1 MSQNYQKINLT
12 DKMYDS
18 LPKIL
23 ERDDASAT
31 AFSGNNYPQEIEDWM
46 KGLICLRLDLKQLN
60 YLSSL
65 DPVRWD
71 TIVDFS
77 QELATLDFV
86 QTNYQPLHSVLTAF
100 SSLPFAKNQ
109 LPYFNSNTT
118 MSTLPITNFGKRI
131 MNTENAE
138 TARELLELGN
148 LSTKDKITS
157 DDIVNGSITENK
169 LAYTP
174 IKEKDGY
181 TIGDIKESF
190 NSDIEEGYILMKNDI
205 SIGAEGSGATYTG
218 DEFQSLFMKLWIL
231 DSVIM
236 LDSSGNQ
243 IGKATT
249 ATGDWGAKRRL
260 VLPKYMNYFNPT
272 AFYKIRYK

>member
-23 ERDDASAT
+23 ERDNASAT
-31 AFSGNNYPQEIEDWM
+31 AFSGNNYPQEIENWM

-71 TIVDFS
+71 TIIDFS

-86 QTNYQPLHSVLTAF
+86 KTNYQPLHSVLTAF
-100 SSLPFAKNQ
+100 SSLPFAQNQ

-118 MSTLPITNFGKRI
+118 MSTLPISNFGKRI

-157 DDIVNGSITENK
+157 DDIVNGSITEDK

-205 SIGAEGSGATYTG
+205 SIGAEESGATYTG

>member
-23 ERDDASAT
+23 ERDNASAT
-31 AFSGNNYPQEIEDWM
+31 AFSGNNYPQEIENWM

-71 TIVDFS
+71 TIIDFS

-86 QTNYQPLHSVLTAF
+86 KTNYQPLHSVLTAF
-100 SSLPFAKNQ
+100 SSLPFAQNQ

-157 DDIVNGSITENK
+157 DDIVNGSITEDK

-205 SIGAEGSGATYTG
+205 SIGAEESGATYTG

>member
-23 ERDDASAT
+23 ERDNASAT

-60 YLSSL
+60 YLSSI
-65 DPVRWD
+65 DPIRWD

-77 QELATLDFV
+77 QELATMEFA
-86 QTNYQPLHSVLTAF
+86 QNNYQPLHSILTAF
-100 SSLPFAKNQ
+100 SMLPFAQNQ
-109 LPYFNSNTT
+109 IPYFNSNTT
-118 MSTLPITNFGKRI
+118 MSTLPITEFGKKI
-131 MNTENAE
+131 INSENAE
-138 TARELLELGN
+138 KARELLELGD

-157 DDIVNGSITENK
+157 DEIADGSITVNK
-169 LAYTP
+169 LGYTP
-174 IKEKDGY
+174 IEEKDGY

-190 NSDIEEGYILMKNDI
+190 NSEVEEGYILIQNGV
-205 SIGAEGSGATYTG
+205 SIGAEESGATYAN
-218 DEFQSLFMKLWIL
+218 DDFQSLFMKLWIL
-231 DSVIM
+231 DSVVI
-236 LDSSGNQ
+236 LDSSGKP
-243 IGKATT
+243 IGKAST

-260 VLPKYMNYFNPT
+260 VLPKYINYFNPT

>member
-23 ERDDASAT
+23 ERDNASAT

-77 QELATLDFV
+77 QELATIDFA
-86 QTNYQPLHSVLTAF
+86 QNNYQPLHSILTAF
-100 SSLPFAKNQ
+100 STLPFAQNQ

-118 MSTLPITNFGKRI
+118 MSTLPISDFGKKI
-131 MNTENAE
+131 INTENAE

-157 DDIVNGSITENK
+157 DDIADGSITVNK
-169 LAYTP
+169 LAYKP
-174 IKEKDGY
+174 VEEKDGY
-181 TIGDIKESF
+181 TIADIKESF
-190 NSDIEEGYILMKNDI
+190 NSDVEEGYILIKDNI
-205 SIGAEGSGATYTG
+205 SIGAEDSGSTYSG
-218 DEFQSLFMKLWIL
+218 DDFQSLFMKLWIL
-231 DSVIM
+231 TSVKI
-236 LDSSGNQ
+236 LDSGGNE
-243 IGKATT
+243 IAKGTT

-260 VLPKYMNYFNPT
+260 VLPKYFNYFNPT